1 MQPRLDIAHVAREAL
16 AASERLVPN
25 WLPEGRRS
33 GHEWQ
38 APNPT
43 RSDRHVGSFSVNL
56 TTGAWADFAT
66 GDKGGD
72 LVALYAYLH
81 GLQQLQAAKEIAGQ
95 LGISPRETE
104 PATPKPAPKR
114 EGSPWSP
121 VLPAPQGIAPPAAH
135 VARGRPERIW
145 TYRGLD
151 GAVLGFVYRF
161 KTSDGGKEILPLV
174 WGRHAETGA
183 ATIRHYIFDARNPKN
198 FYVYPK
204 PSSAIYL
211 EVVYSVAPTDV
222 TESGGTVSGNL
233 ALDDIYSNAV
243 LDFILYRAYSK
254 DAEYA
259 QNAQR
264 AAAHFQQFTT
274 SVGARTATDGAV
286 NPNANSV
293 WNPAN
298 PMQAKAA

>member
-1 MQPRLDIAHVAREAL
+1 MAIAAQTIIDRAETIL
-16 AASERLVPN
+16 QDTTNIRWPASELVQWFNDAQREIVNFKPESSVTNTVLQLAQDTKQTLPSAAIRLIDVVRNMGSGSTPGSAVRLVMREVLDAQRPD
-25 WLPEGRRS
+25 WHTE
-33 GHEWQ
+33 
-38 APNPT
+38 A
-43 RSDRHVGSFSVNL
+43 
-56 TTGAWADFAT
+56 GAT
-66 GDKGGD
+66 
-72 LVALYAYLH
+72 
-81 GLQQLQAAKEIAGQ
+81 
-95 LGISPRETE
+95 
-104 PATPKPAPKR
+104 
-114 EGSPWSP
+114 
-121 VLPAPQGIAPPAAH
+121 
-135 VARGRPERIW
+135 
-145 TYRGLD
+145 
-151 GAVLGFVYRF
+151 
-161 KTSDGGKEILPLV
+161 
-174 WGRHAETGA
+174 
-183 ATIRHYIFDARNPKN
+183 TIRHYIFDARNPKN

-204 PSSAIYL
+204 PSTGTVNL